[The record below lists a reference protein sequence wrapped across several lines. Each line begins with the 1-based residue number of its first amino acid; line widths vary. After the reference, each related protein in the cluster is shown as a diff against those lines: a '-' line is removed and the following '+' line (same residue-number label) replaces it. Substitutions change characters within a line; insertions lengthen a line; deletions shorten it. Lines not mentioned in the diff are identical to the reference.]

1 MNRDISFKLAKNIS
15 IQDNIVNFETSLQGV
30 FMDIFKI
37 DRRRNWLKMLIE
49 GRRFDQIKNRR
60 LKLIISKLSVE

>member
-49 GRRFDQIKNRR
+49 GRRFD
-60 LKLIISKLSVE
+60 